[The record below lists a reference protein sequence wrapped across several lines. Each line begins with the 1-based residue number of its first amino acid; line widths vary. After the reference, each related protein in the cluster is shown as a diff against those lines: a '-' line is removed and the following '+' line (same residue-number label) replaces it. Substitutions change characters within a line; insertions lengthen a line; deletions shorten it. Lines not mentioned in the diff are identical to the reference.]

1 MSTKRNDS
9 TEFKYYIKYGVE
21 PPHNSFSKIAYMIKV
36 WFLIDN
42 KSRFD
47 WFLFQLHLIN
57 ISFSFNKVC
66 FFICKSFIVLFYRSI
81 SLSF

>member
-47 WFLFQLHLIN
+47 
-57 ISFSFNKVC
+57 
-66 FFICKSFIVLFYRSI
+66 
-81 SLSF
+81 